1 MPKENGQ
8 IKPQKHS
15 PKGQRPV
22 GEGKDKKNT
31 EFQWKRAGK
40 TSFIWVFILITAIFL
55 SGLFTSGN
63 QKAIEI
69 QYYQYRE
76 FLEQKLIEKA
86 TIVEDVFTGR
96 IGPTPNIF
104 PRASVQVFCPAII
117 GS

>member
-8 IKPQKHS
+8 MKPQKQN
-15 PKGQRPV
+15 PKGQRSV

-86 TIVEDVFTGR
+86 EELEKKTGFNEYLQSFKDR
-96 IGPTPNIF
+96 NFISNNLSCF
-104 PRASVQVFCPAII
+104 KSFF
-117 GS
+117 